1 MRMLVVVL
9 ALASVIAPGLRHTQV
24 DLVLWV
30 MYFCEVVRERG
41 LNEITQL
48 GHLAIAQQEVVPAGH
63 VAHVWAHV
71 LVKDEVHL
79 RLAQVST
86 KLEKRHRR
94 RE

>member
-48 GHLAIAQQEVVPAGH
+48 GHLAIAQDEVVRARDVTHIGTRIL
-63 VAHVWAHV
+63 AH
-71 LVKDEVHL
+71 DEVHL
-79 RLAQVST
+79 SIGQVST
-86 KLEKRHRR
+86 KLEERHRR